1 MNKIAI
7 ADIETIA
14 SSIYFSK
21 KMKYI
26 VLVSIRNDIVT
37 EVNLFDRFVSLA
49 ALASSCM
56 ILTMMG
62 FSLHD
67 SELS

>member
-1 MNKIAI
+1 
-7 ADIETIA
+7 
-14 SSIYFSK
+14 
-21 KMKYI
+21 MKYI